1 MTLPY
6 PNLKLVRVELQL
18 DFVDSRGNAIAEM
31 AASTARPMALSLKG
45 NSMWYGFVLNDDSIE
60 RLQPGTSHFCTISFI
75 SHDSATEAFANGS
88 SALFGDGSSTKGVFR
103 IVSFE

>member
-1 MTLPY
+1 MTIPY
-6 PNLKLVRVELQL
+6 PNLKKVQAELRL

-31 AASTARPMALSLKG
+31 AASTARPMALSLMG
-45 NSMWYGFVLNDDSIE
+45 DPMWYGFVLNDDSIE

-75 SHDSATEAFANGS
+75 SHDSAKEAFVSGS
-88 SALFGDGSSTKGVFR
+88 SALFGDGSSTKGVVR